1 MKKNL
6 FTKLFFVVVIASTLC
21 LVACQNDPG
30 NTPSL
35 DTTELW
41 PAAITHDVKISK
53 LEDQDPYPDSTLY
66 GYINRQGK
74 MVIRPQFITAGSFSC
89 GYAPVQMKYASNPQ
103 IPTTAYLDKSGSIHT
118 IGGYDYYPGEEGI
131 CAIPSPFYYNIAVI
145 YHMSLPSVGNYYS
158 SCMVDRNINVVSDW
172 IGNGKLHNMTADGL
186 AAYVD
191 DNIFEVSHYN
201 RSGKKVLQTKAYPD
215 DPQFKDGYI
224 VLRLY
229 DQNYGLFSNK
239 YSIIDKSGNV
249 MYEDSLPLSN
259 LGHQR
264 FLRQHPDA
272 LSSEDLYDII
282 DAQGHL
288 LGSPEFSA
296 PELLE
301 EEQYLVKRTAY
312 EQLHEYASKREYYYI
327 NQDGKQTIQRS
338 FCSAQPFQEGY
349 ALVYDWNLETGEA
362 YPYEIINK
370 KGETVLTL
378 EPNENF
384 VSYHNG
390 LLLTSI
396 YEYMS
401 SGRYEGIY
409 HYTYKDLSGNV
420 VYSWDEK
427 WLRNSNN
434 APAQV
439 KSFATDSIDV
449 NVPFRVENGN
459 YIFPDGLYLL
469 GPHTAT
475 K

>member
-6 FTKLFFVVVIASTLC
+6 FTKLFSMLVIAAALC
-21 LVACQNDPG
+21 LTACQNDPG
-30 NTPSL
+30 NTPSF

-41 PAAITHDVKISK
+41 PAGITHEAHDIHI
-53 LEDQDPYPDSTLY
+53 DDPDHYPDSTLY

-89 GYAPVQMKYASNPQ
+89 GYAPVQIKYPDDPQ
-103 IPTTAYLDKSGSIHT
+103 YPTTAYVDKNGHIHN
-118 IGGYDYYPGEEGI
+118 IGGYESKRCE
-131 CAIPSPFYYNIAVI
+131 ALPSPFYYNNAILYHTAVGV
-145 YHMSLPSVGNYYS
+145 YYYS
-158 SCMVDRNINVVSDW
+158 SGMIDRNLNVVTDW
-172 IGNGKLHNMTADGL
+172 MTYGSFYNMTADGL
-186 AAYVD
+186 AACVVY
-191 DNIFEVSHYN
+191 NNNYHEVAQYN
-201 RSGKKVLQTKAYPD
+201 HSGKKVLQTKAYPE
-215 DPQFKDGYI
+215 DPQFEDGYI

-229 DQNYGLFSNK
+229 DQNDGLLSNK
-239 YSIIDKSGNV
+239 YSIINKSGNV
-249 MYEDSLPLSN
+249 MYEDTLPLSN
-259 LGHQR
+259 IGHQR

-301 EEQYLVKRTAY
+301 EEQYLVRCIHY
-312 EQLHEYASKREYYYI
+312 EESKGEYYYI

-338 FCSAQPFQEGY
+338 FCSATAFSEGY
-349 ALVYDWNLETGEA
+349 AVVLDFELAMERYATELPVV
-362 YPYEIINK
+362 YEIINT

-378 EPNENF
+378 EPNERF

-390 LLLTSI
+390 LLLTYIWLEEISD
-396 YEYMS
+396 
-401 SGRYEGIY
+401 RYRNIAR
-409 HYTYKDLSGNV
+409 YTYKDLSGNV

-427 WLRNSNN
+427 WLKKSNN
-434 APAQV
+434 APAREN
-439 KSFATDSIDV
+439 SFATDSIDV